1 MARVFPINTIVNI
14 NVLKE
19 IQMSELRVLEKLDEV
34 LQIVKGKQPSDKWM
48 DINDVVEY
56 TSMSKSSVRRACA
69 DGRLKFIDSQGKHL
83 FRRSSVE
90 AWLSNG

>member
-1 MARVFPINTIVNI
+1 M
-14 NVLKE
+14 
-19 IQMSELRVLEKLDEV
+19 ELRILEKLDNI
-34 LQIVKGKQPSDKWM
+34 LKIMKGEKVEDGYM
-48 DINDVVEY
+48 DINGVCKY
-56 TSMSKSSVRRACA
+56 SSLSKSSVRRACA